1 MTKTVH
7 YANDLDRLAH
17 QRARRKMGWYLHAF
31 VYITVNLGL
40 AVLSALNGRY
50 WTIFPALGWG
60 LGLLIHGLVVFVFMP
75 GNGLRERMV
84 QREREA
90 LQKGRIGADPW

>member
-1 MTKTVH
+1 MSTTTRLS
-7 YANDLDRLAH
+7 NDLDRLAY
-17 QRARRKMGWYLHAF
+17 QRARRKMGWYLHAL

-40 AVLSALNGRY
+40 AALAALSGRN
-50 WTIFPALGWG
+50 WAISPALGWG
-60 LGLLIHGLVVFVFMP
+60 LALLIHGLVVFVFMP

-84 QREREA
+84 QQEREA

>member
-1 MTKTVH
+1 MLTQPH
-7 YANDLDRLAH
+7 FNNDLERLAH
-17 QRARRKMGWYLHAF
+17 QRARRKMGWYIHAF
-31 VYITVNLGL
+31 VFICVNLGL
-40 AVLSALNGRY
+40 AALSALNGRD
-50 WTIFPALGWG
+50 WATFPAWGWG

-75 GNGLRERMV
+75 GNGLRERLV

>member
-1 MTKTVH
+1 MSTTTRLS
-7 YANDLDRLAH
+7 NDLDRLAQ
-17 QRARRKMGWYLHAF
+17 QRARRKMGWYLHAL

-40 AVLSALNGRY
+40 AALAAFSGRY
-50 WTIFPALGWG
+50 WAIFPALGWA
-60 LGLLIHGLVVFVFMP
+60 LALLIHGLAVFVFMP

-90 LQKGRIGADPW
+90 LQKGKIGADLW